1 MDSISMETLANGL
14 GKTVKIK
21 RSIIVQNN
29 MRRGKRLGLIQSPD
43 MQFVNGENTWDF
55 FEIVLH
61 IVVVDSLWRALK
73 ENETGSSDC
82 LVVSRVH

>member
-1 MDSISMETLANGL
+1 METLANGL
-14 GKTVKIK
+14 GKTIKIK

-29 MRRGKRLGLIQSPD
+29 MRRGKRFGLIQSPD
-43 MQFVNGENTWDF
+43 MQFVNGENTWDL

-82 LVVSRVH
+82 LVVRRVH